1 MGPRSGRSIRA
12 RCSTCAAGASANTKR
27 AACSHTGLPPKSSVA
42 WTSRRS
48 GCSSTQSCAVD
59 WRSNEQP
66 PARSQRALSAGH
78 PRPQPQSAEFQ
89 AHRVGEVQSRR
100 QQSAVRGPYSAV
112 RATRRR
118 HNQRRRLS
126 DAPGLRLR
134 DLQGIRLVDDGSGQR
149 QADRRC
155 RGNVRGVSDH
165 AGGGGER
172 ARQARG
178 FLWCARVSEPDQMR
192 EPRRARHACGAAG
205 QRRAGDDRIGE
216 GFLMLDTARIRPD
229 FPLLARQENGQR
241 LVYLDNAATSQK
253 PRKVIEAIVHYYTF
267 HNANVH
273 RGAYALAVEATDA
286 YEAARTAVARFVNA
300 WAREG
305 VVFTRGTTESI
316 NLVAASW
323 GRTNVRRGDTVVV
336 TAMDHHSNIVPW
348 QILCQEKGATLRMVE
363 ITGDGRIDLADFGR
377 ALEAKPKLV
386 AFPYVSN
393 SLGTVNPAAQLIK
406 LAHSAGAVTV
416 VDGAQSS
423 PHLQV
428 DVQELDC
435 DFYAL
440 SGHKMLAPMGSGA
453 LIAKPALLEAMPP
466 YHGGGEMIERVWDD
480 RSSWNKIPH
489 KFEGGTPN
497 VEAAVGLGAAIAYL
511 EQLGM
516 DRVAEHESALARVAV
531 DRLSQIEGVTVYGP
545 PDHRAGVVPFT
556 YGDIHPHDL
565 ATILDKDGVC
575 IRAGHHCTQP
585 LMRRLGV
592 AATARASFYIYN
604 DVDDIDAL
612 VAAVRKA
619 GELFGVP
626 A

>member
-1 MGPRSGRSIRA
+1 
-12 RCSTCAAGASANTKR
+12 
-27 AACSHTGLPPKSSVA
+27 
-42 WTSRRS
+42 
-48 GCSSTQSCAVD
+48 
-59 WRSNEQP
+59 
-66 PARSQRALSAGH
+66 
-78 PRPQPQSAEFQ
+78 
-89 AHRVGEVQSRR
+89 
-100 QQSAVRGPYSAV
+100 
-112 RATRRR
+112 
-118 HNQRRRLS
+118 
-126 DAPGLRLR
+126 
-134 DLQGIRLVDDGSGQR
+134 
-149 QADRRC
+149 
-155 RGNVRGVSDH
+155 
-165 AGGGGER
+165 
-172 ARQARG
+172 
-178 FLWCARVSEPDQMR
+178 
-192 EPRRARHACGAAG
+192 
-205 QRRAGDDRIGE
+205 
-216 GFLMLDTARIRPD
+216 MLDTARIRPD
-229 FPLLARQENGQR
+229 FPILTKKENGSR

-253 PRKVIEAIVHYYTF
+253 PRKVIDAIVHYYSF

-323 GRTNVRRGDTVVV
+323 GRANVGRGDTVVV

-363 ITGDGRIDLADFGR
+363 ITEDGRIDLSDFGR
-377 ALEAKPKLV
+377 ALESKPKIV

-393 SLGTVNPAAQLIK
+393 SLGTVNPAAQLNR
-406 LAHSAGAVTV
+406 LAHAAGAVTV

-423 PHLQV
+423 PHLRV
-428 DVQELDC
+428 DVQAIDS

-480 RSSWNKIPH
+480 HSTWNKIPH

-511 EQLGM
+511 
-516 DRVAEHESALARVAV
+516 
-531 DRLSQIEGVTVYGP
+531 
-545 PDHRAGVVPFT
+545 PFT
-556 YGDIHPHDL
+556 YRDIHPHDL
-565 ATILDKDGVC
+565 ATILDRDGVC

-604 DVDDIDAL
+604 DLDDIDAL
-612 VAAVRKA
+612 VTAVRKA
-619 GELFGVP
+619 GELFGIL
-626 A
+626 AS